1 MLAVISKRTIYIPV
15 YIVLFLLLQNG
26 NRANGAIPAEGV
38 QAQKDRKTFES
49 FEDTPL
55 FVAILTY
62 LSYAILIVFGHLG
75 DFLRKKGIIH
85 APQLNEENRP
95 VSNKIVRLIG
105 GNSTVKQVLFEF
117 YSYYVLF
124 MMFIYIAFSI
134 Q

>member
-1 MLAVISKRTIYIPV
+1 MLAVISKRTIYIYI

-26 NRANGAIPAEGV
+26 NRANGAIPAEGA

-105 GNSTVKQVLFEF
+105 GNCKTSL
-117 YSYYVLF
+117 
-124 MMFIYIAFSI
+124 I
-134 Q
+134 